1 MNLFASILTVTWL
14 ALVILYHRIHKKYCK
29 IRIEKLDKFHL
40 QILGAFLAAADSK
53 KFAIFNVKTGK
64 YLGELRIPS
73 HLERSK
79 GKEEKYCMFEQTGL
93 RLVNSKTVYLR
104 YIDQLL
110 VYSFIS
116 LIKSNYY
123 NLFQSVYI

>member
-1 MNLFASILTVTWL
+1 MKICL
-14 ALVILYHRIHKKYCK
+14 ANFGKCY
-29 IRIEKLDKFHL
+29 L

-93 RLVNSKTVYLR
+93 R
-104 YIDQLL
+104 
-110 VYSFIS
+110 
-116 LIKSNYY
+116 
-123 NLFQSVYI
+123 

>member
-1 MNLFASILTVTWL
+1 MI
-14 ALVILYHRIHKKYCK
+14 
-29 IRIEKLDKFHL
+29 
-40 QILGAFLAAADSK
+40 GAFLAAADSK

-93 RLVNSKTVYLR
+93 RLVTS
-104 YIDQLL
+104 
-110 VYSFIS
+110 
-116 LIKSNYY
+116 
-123 NLFQSVYI
+123 